1 MSLQNTNRETLL
13 SAALDGELSVHEQAE
28 FDRALAADPTFAREY
43 EELQSLRTDVKAAFA
58 GLREQK
64 LSPDFASR
72 VTAAAYAQAES
83 VRGVRLT
90 PSSTVTAPST
100 RASEGHA
107 GHDRASWL
115 RGGVALALAASMLLA
130 FGFWNRDPVA
140 LQQGPPVEL
149 NEATGDLSTGQ
160 LPDAMMGLL
169 AETKPSLDKPQSGE
183 PNNGEPSSGEPGNDE
198 LANQESPKAMGIKPL
213 PEVLEVEQ
221 GDAPGTSDMIAATIP
236 SDGAA
241 ASGDAVSGDVKREP
255 LSVVLV
261 LAVELTAQGQQT
273 SALQEALAAAEI
285 RLNKDSVMGSEVVT
299 HLQEA
304 SVISAA
310 DEGSDAKLYFIE
322 ASAKRIDRF
331 MTQLMSTP
339 DSFAAVGLSLATDPP
354 LLAAVGDL
362 REIDPTKIRQEPNV
376 GFAKGLVGRQGEPLR
391 LDPEYVFLP
400 LDRQTVESGALRAPS
415 DFASPS
421 VNASPGVNADDFPS
435 QLLLLV
441 K

>member
-1 MSLQNTNRETLL
+1 MSLQNTNREMLL

-43 EELQSLRTDVKAAFA
+43 EELRSLRAEVQAAYA

-83 VRGVRLT
+83 ARGGRLI
-90 PSSTVTAPST
+90 PSTTVTPPST
-100 RASEGHA
+100 RADE

-115 RGGVALALAASMLLA
+115 RVGVALALAASLLIA

-140 LQQGPPVEL
+140 LKQGQPVEL
-149 NEATGDLSTGQ
+149 NEATGDSSIGKRPDST
-160 LPDAMMGLL
+160 MGLL
-169 AETKPSLDKPQSGE
+169 ADTKPSLDKPQSGE
-183 PNNGEPSSGEPGNDE
+183 PSNEELSNKEPGDDE
-198 LANQESPKAMGIKPL
+198 LANQEPPKVMGIKPSSEL
-213 PEVLEVEQ
+213 PDVEQ
-221 GDAPGTSDMIAATIP
+221 VDAPETSDMIAAATP
-236 SDGAA
+236 TNGAA
-241 ASGDAVSGDVKREP
+241 ASDDALATDDVKREP

-339 DSFAAVGLSLATDPP
+339 DSFASVGLSLATDPP

-362 REIDPTKIRQEPNV
+362 REIDPTKVRQEPNA

-391 LDPEYVFLP
+391 LDPEYVFVP

-415 DFASPS
+415 DFTSPS
-421 VNASPGVNADDFPS
+421 VNADDFPS

>member
-1 MSLQNTNRETLL
+1 MSLQNTNREMLL

-28 FDRALAADPTFAREY
+28 FDRALAADPTFASEY
-43 EELQSLRTDVKAAFA
+43 EELQSLRTEVKAAFA

-64 LSPDFASR
+64 LSPDFVSR
-72 VTAAAYAQAES
+72 VAAAAYAQAES
-83 VRGVRLT
+83 ARGGRLT
-90 PSSTVTAPST
+90 PSTTVTPRST
-100 RASEGHA
+100 GGGA

-115 RGGVALALAASMLLA
+115 RVGVALALAASMLLA

-140 LQQGPPVEL
+140 LKQGQPVEL
-149 NEATGDLSTGQ
+149 NEETDDSSTGK
-160 LPDAMMGLL
+160 LPDSTMGLL

-183 PNNGEPSSGEPGNDE
+183 PSNEELSNKEPGNDE
-198 LANQESPKAMGIKPL
+198 LANQEPPKVMGIKPL
-213 PEVLEVEQ
+213 PEVEQ
-221 GDAPGTSDMIAATIP
+221 VDAPGTSDMIAATTP
-236 SDGAA
+236 TDGAA
-241 ASGDAVSGDVKREP
+241 ASDDAAAGDNVKREP

-299 HLQEA
+299 HLQDA

-331 MTQLMSTP
+331 MTHLMSTP
-339 DSFAAVGLSLATDPP
+339 DSFASVGLSLATDPP

-362 REIDPTKIRQEPNV
+362 REIDPTKVRQEPNA
-376 GFAKGLVGRQGEPLR
+376 GFAKGLVGRQGQPLR
-391 LDPEYVFLP
+391 LDPEHVFLP

-415 DFASPS
+415 DFTSPS
-421 VNASPGVNADDFPS
+421 VNADDFPS